1 MNLDKVRRLHA
12 ASSTK
17 RITAVLARVNG
28 RPSMSEICKLAGR
41 LNTYKKI
48 NKLIEQREARNFE
61 FSHLVNKALRT
72 LL

>member
-1 MNLDKVRRLHA
+1 MDIEKIRKRQTAMHTQGIA
-12 ASSTK
+12 A
-17 RITAVLARVNG
+17 ALAKADS
-28 RPSMSEICKLAGR
+28 RPSIGELCLLAGR
-41 LNTYKKI
+41 LNTHKKI